1 MQLGG
6 EDIDALL
13 VQHMVKVLKVYARER
28 ERERE
33 REGGRE
39 RGY

>member
-13 VQHMVKVLKVYARER
+13 VEHMVKVWKAKSINLKPET
-28 ERERE
+28 
-33 REGGRE
+33 
-39 RGY
+39 